1 MKNQFKFVLAVSLFC
16 TLLTS
21 CVKENTFDS
30 IFNCSEEDAEKFE
43 EFKKLQFNPNEN
55 FNKLFESEKHVAH
68 LIWDKDRVNYSL
80 LIFDKI
86 NFSQKKADF
95 DYPTLFTAVGEKLFY
110 KVGSRKLLYLD
121 LNTGISEEVFIK
133 EVDNFNELILMQK
146 LENNLVLLY
155 FNEFTLTYQ
164 TILLDVV
171 NQNSS
176 LFLSDELLNKVMID
190 DSKRPFFN
198 VYVNEFG
205 QKCILYI
212 FKKENSSHYIVYS
225 YNLDA
230 NKEEYSIETD
240 QTIYSEEWPKINTI
254 NNRKLFLNGIKNKVV
269 IDYKKGEIQNLD
281 WLSFGKEYFITE
293 SGELYDTK
301 TNAMIQKISLPDD
314 RFDVIGYDNN
324 QKMLI
329 LFNIAYSELFA
340 IDISNNCVKKYS
352 DEKPSEFFVSHF
364 ENWIYVVDQY
374 SDEMGKGWKILKY

>member
-1 MKNQFKFVLAVSLFC
+1 MKNQFKFVLTLSLFC
-16 TLLTS
+16 TILTS
-21 CVKENTFDS
+21 CIKENTFDS

-55 FNKLFESEKHVAH
+55 FNKLLESEKHVAH

-164 TILLDVV
+164 TILLDVA
-171 NQNSS
+171 NRKSS
-176 LFLSDELLNKVMID
+176 VFLSDELLNKVMID

-269 IDYKKGEIQNLD
+269 IDYKKV
-281 WLSFGKEYFITE
+281 
-293 SGELYDTK
+293 
-301 TNAMIQKISLPDD
+301 
-314 RFDVIGYDNN
+314 RF
-324 QKMLI
+324 
-329 LFNIAYSELFA
+329 
-340 IDISNNCVKKYS
+340 
-352 DEKPSEFFVSHF
+352 KPGLG
-364 ENWIYVVDQY
+364 IIR
-374 SDEMGKGWKILKY
+374 KGIFYH